1 MFSGNTFYM
10 KYVFLSSIALAGA
23 GNSDV
28 CTTLCMLDGPSICTE
43 GSWTI
48 PGSICRGYMLPNYP
62 STDGYCYSTS
72 ASGSNCP
79 SSGRPMTL
87 SHAESIVAARRTGST
102 TTTTTRAPRAGD
114 SPTLYILRRCRTMA
128 STSAVARFLL
138 AVAIRGFLDTMKQL
152 APTEWTDLNIAAIP
166 DELAIFDLAEH
177 MYVSARP
184 TTQLVMDV
192 EILQVMNSLETALS

>member
-1 MFSGNTFYM
+1 
-10 KYVFLSSIALAGA
+10 
-23 GNSDV
+23 
-28 CTTLCMLDGPSICTE
+28 
-43 GSWTI
+43 
-48 PGSICRGYMLPNYP
+48 
-62 STDGYCYSTS
+62 
-72 ASGSNCP
+72 
-79 SSGRPMTL
+79 
-87 SHAESIVAARRTGST
+87 
-102 TTTTTRAPRAGD
+102 
-114 SPTLYILRRCRTMA
+114 MA

-138 AVAIRGFLDTMKQL
+138 AVAIRGFLDTMKQV